1 MSDPL
6 GLTEGVKGLSSGLDS
21 AREAG
26 KSVSKQIEN
35 IQKDATDVAKE
46 RAQERVR
53 AAREAELKKERALI
67 KALDEWKRKKQ
78 ISDEEADLKIKF
90 VKQYGAKEW
99 DALLKIKLDIENME
113 RKNNEEYQHDLKA
126 VRRVQFYCFVAALVV
141 TLWLKFILKA
151 FQMETLLSLLKG
163 VAPVLATA
171 IAGPAGGAA
180 VGWLASKLGI
190 PDDTIEGVTAAL
202 TGNPE
207 LTLKLKELDL
217 EYAKLEAADRDSART
232 AYATVATSEHATKL
246 DKSVVPILAL
256 GTVSLAFMFIAI
268 LMFRDVPVDQQQMVI
283 FALGFI
289 TSSAGQVLSFYFG
302 SSQGSK
308 DKTKEIEGLMK
319 K

>member
-26 KSVSKQIEN
+26 KTVSKQIEN

-78 ISDEEADLKIKF
+78 ISDEEVDLKIKF

-126 VRRVQFYCFVAALVV
+126 VRQVQFYCFVAALVV
-141 TLWLKFILKA
+141 TLWLKFILRA
-151 FQMETLLSLLKG
+151 F
-163 VAPVLATA
+163 
-171 IAGPAGGAA
+171 
-180 VGWLASKLGI
+180 
-190 PDDTIEGVTAAL
+190 
-202 TGNPE
+202 
-207 LTLKLKELDL
+207 
-217 EYAKLEAADRDSART
+217 
-232 AYATVATSEHATKL
+232 
-246 DKSVVPILAL
+246 
-256 GTVSLAFMFIAI
+256 
-268 LMFRDVPVDQQQMVI
+268 
-283 FALGFI
+283 
-289 TSSAGQVLSFYFG
+289 
-302 SSQGSK
+302 
-308 DKTKEIEGLMK
+308 
-319 K
+319 